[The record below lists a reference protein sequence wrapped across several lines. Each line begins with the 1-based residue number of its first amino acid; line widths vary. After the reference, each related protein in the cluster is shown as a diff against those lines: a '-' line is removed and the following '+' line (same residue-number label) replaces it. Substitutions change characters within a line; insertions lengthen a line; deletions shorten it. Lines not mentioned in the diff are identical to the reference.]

1 MKDIYD
7 LTKSELEKRLTD
19 MGEKS
24 YRAKQI
30 FSWLHE
36 RGAVSFE
43 DMTDISKELRRRLK
57 EEFALGSLSVN
68 TVQVSKL
75 DGTRKYLFSM
85 EDRALIEGVRME
97 YRDWSTA
104 CISSQVGCAMGCRF
118 CASTVSGLERDMT
131 AGEMAEEI
139 YLMERNTGNRI
150 R

>member
-1 MKDIYD
+1 
-7 LTKSELEKRLTD
+7 

-97 YRDWSTA
+97 YRDCT
-104 CISSQVGCAMGCRF
+104 
-118 CASTVSGLERDMT
+118 
-131 AGEMAEEI
+131 
-139 YLMERNTGNRI
+139 
-150 R
+150 